1 MDWTYMAQGK
11 DKLLWT
17 WQWTFR
23 FHKMQGISW
32 LSECVLASEDGISF
46 VDLVSWFVIEI
57 IVVENVGTI
66 TFPLEFL
73 ALKI

>member
-1 MDWTYMAQGK
+1 
-11 DKLLWT
+11 
-17 WQWTFR
+17 
-23 FHKMQGISW
+23 
-32 LSECVLASEDGISF
+32 

-73 ALKI
+73 AMKGLT